1 RNAATT
7 LAIMGSISITMFLGI
22 SWLAAHTHVRYEEGD
37 ARSVVAQIA
46 HAVFGGGPMFYLV
59 QIMTAAILFLA
70 ANTAFAGFP
79 QLSSVLARDR
89 FLPRQLMNRGDR
101 LVYSNG
107 IIILSML
114 AALLIVVFNADLN
127 RLIQLYLV
135 GVFTSFTLSQAG
147 MVVHW
152 RRFRERGW
160 QRSLFINAI
169 GAVTTAVVLV
179 VVVVT
184 KFLDGA
190 WIVVSAIP
198 VVIYMM
204 HSVHRHYRQ
213 VAEQL
218 GAPERVPVDRR
229 AGQQHM
235 VILVT
240 TVDAAVARAVGY
252 VRAVRPAE
260 VVAIATEPASGPAW
274 GRLAPDIPLE
284 ILPQSRSR
292 TTAVRNFLKAR
303 RDNLEPDTFL
313 TLVVPEVLK
322 RKGLLEILLH
332 PRLHRLK
339 AAFLSLRNVQVLDV
353 PVLREAIDP
362 RVDLA
367 HEPARNIAVVLVSGV
382 HNAALQAIEYA
393 ETLRPTSLRAVSIGL
408 DPNATEKLGNRWLQA
423 GVPHPLEIEDSPFR
437 DIGASLSE
445 YVRQFEADGVERV
458 VTVVIP
464 EFLVRKRRHRILHG
478 QTALI
483 VKRHLL
489 FERGVVVAS
498 VPYHLDE

>member
-1 RNAATT
+1 
-7 LAIMGSISITMFLGI
+7 
-22 SWLAAHTHVRYEEGD
+22 
-37 ARSVVAQIA
+37 
-46 HAVFGGGPMFYLV
+46 
-59 QIMTAAILFLA
+59 
-70 ANTAFAGFP
+70 
-79 QLSSVLARDR
+79 
-89 FLPRQLMNRGDR
+89 
-101 LVYSNG
+101 
-107 IIILSML
+107 
-114 AALLIVVFNADLN
+114 
-127 RLIQLYLV
+127 
-135 GVFTSFTLSQAG
+135 
-147 MVVHW
+147 
-152 RRFRERGW
+152 
-160 QRSLFINAI
+160 
-169 GAVTTAVVLV
+169 
-179 VVVVT
+179 
-184 KFLDGA
+184 
-190 WIVVSAIP
+190 
-198 VVIYMM
+198 
-204 HSVHRHYRQ
+204 
-213 VAEQL
+213 
-218 GAPERVPVDRR
+218 
-229 AGQQHM
+229 
-235 VILVT
+235 
-240 TVDAAVARAVGY
+240 
-252 VRAVRPAE
+252 
-260 VVAIATEPASGPAW
+260 
-274 GRLAPDIPLE
+274 LE

-408 DPNATEKLGNRWLQA
+408 DPDATEKLGNRWLQA

-464 EFLVRKRRHRILHG
+464 EFVVRKRRHRILHG

-498 VPYHLDE
+498 VPYHLEE